1 MTDDIST
8 LTPEQAT
15 ERLNEMTAAYRG
27 APSEDPAA
35 KLARFTTDR
44 EKGQKLL
51 NGDVATRR
59 EMDALVREAATDANP
74 ARAAMSGNL
83 PEIPTSEQR
92 LMANMATWLR
102 EEGISEEAIEQA
114 LSNREI
120 SQAEHDAAK
129 NWKEQKLSDGD
140 WVKKWLS
147 GDALCKKEMKYA
159 SIILT
164 STIKGKAA

>member
-1 MTDDIST
+1 MTDDIAT

-15 ERLNEMTAAYRG
+15 ARLNEMTAAYRG
-27 APSEDPAA
+27 APSEDPAE
-35 KLARFTTDR
+35 KLARFTADR
-44 EKGQKLL
+44 DKGQKLL

-59 EMDALVREAATDANP
+59 EMEALVKEAATDANP

-92 LMANMATWLR
+92 LMANMADVFR
-102 EEGISEEAIEQA
+102 DVGISENVIEQA

-120 SQAEHDAAK
+120 TQAEHDAAK

-147 GDALCKKEMKYA
+147 GDALCRKEMMLA
-159 SIILT
+159 DIIIV
-164 STIKGKAA
+164 STIKGKA